1 MTSSLFQ
8 EALADAKQ
16 LKEVAEQNARSA
28 VIDAVTPTIRQFI
41 EDQLLEGTR
50 SVEPTRRR
58 GHLDE
63 DDDIDLATDSD
74 MPVDATTDEDLSERI
89 NLMRAMDRMVEGLS
103 SAESTSLMGIVQKM
117 RINSAKLGSGGI
129 PRAVPSDVR
138 STHIVK
144 ENAAMQGKKVYEVD
158 LDELMSDGIGN
169 EEEDEGMMMV
179 PDDEGMH
186 PGHYEEN
193 MHSGHHGAEDDVL
206 EDADM
211 DDEMDDEMADL
222 YESLSALLEADDD
235 AGDEAGDEEPPVDV
249 KGAGGASGD
258 EEEEEE
264 EDEGEEGDEQATL
277 DKIMALLQDLKAEVE
292 DMKDGGA
299 GAGSAMPPGA
309 DMGDDM
315 APPPAASAAPPPPG
329 AKQEA
334 VYRVNEASLMR
345 ELRKLREGKS
355 HLGTGNKPA
364 KKVAGALPEAYEEED
379 DEALLEVMDDEG
391 MDSAYEGVKMGAMS
405 RETKVG
411 KFSTKNA
418 GAYNALAKKVM
429 QENRDLKV
437 SLGKHSEAVENLR
450 GQLTEMNLFNAKLLY
465 VNRLL
470 QDRDLTDGQRRNI
483 IESLDG
489 ARSLREVKLL
499 YKGLTESIG
508 RNRSGKSK
516 PAMVSE
522 SASRAVSATSRP
534 LSTSGVRMNEAV
546 EVQRWSILAGISKT

>member
-16 LKEVAEQNARSA
+16 LKEVAEQNARNA

-41 EDQLLEGTR
+41 EDQLLEGAGKTAA
-50 SVEPTRRR
+50 SR
-58 GHLDE
+58 GDHLDE
-63 DDDIDLATDSD
+63 DEDIDLETDSD
-74 MPVDATTDEDLSERI
+74 LPADATTDADLSERI

-103 SAESTSLMGIVQKM
+103 SADSASLMGIVQKM
-117 RINSAKLGSGGI
+117 RIGSAKSGTGGI

-144 ENAAMQGKKVYEVD
+144 ENAAMQGSKKVYEVD
-158 LDELMSDGIGN
+158 LDELMSDGIGS
-169 EEEDEGMMMV
+169 EEEDEGMMMT
-179 PDDEGMH
+179 PDDEAMH
-186 PGHYEEN
+186 PGHYEEEDEG
-193 MHSGHHGAEDDVL
+193 MGHEEED
-206 EDADM
+206 EG
-211 DDEMDDEMADL
+211 MDDEMADL

-235 AGDEAGDEEPPVDV
+235 AGDDEPPVDV
-249 KGAGGASGD
+249 KDAGGASGD
-258 EEEEEE
+258 DG
-264 EDEGEEGDEQATL
+264 EDEGEEADEKATL
-277 DKIMALLQDLKAEVE
+277 DGIMALLKDLKAEVD
-292 DMKDGGA
+292 DMKAGGGA
-299 GAGSAMPPGA
+299 GAAPGGEMPPGA

-315 APPPAASAAPPPPG
+315 AAPAPGGEEAPPAPG
-329 AKQEA
+329 KKEEA
-334 VYRVNEASLMR
+334 VYRVNEAALMR
-345 ELRKLREGKS
+345 ELRKLREGKTN
-355 HLGTGNKPA
+355 LGTGNKPA
-364 KKVAGALPEAYEEED
+364 KKVAGALPEATAED
-379 DEALLEVMDDEG
+379 DVSMLEVMDDE
-391 MDSAYEGVKMGAMS
+391 EGDVADEGAMP
-405 RETKVG
+405 RETKTG
-411 KFSTKNA
+411 KFNTKRS
-418 GAYNALAKKVM
+418 GAYAALAKKVM
-429 QENRDLKV
+429 EENRDLKV
-437 SLGKHSEAVENLR
+437 SLGRHSEAVENLR
-450 GQLTEMNLFNAKLLY
+450 AQLTEMNLFNAKLLY

-522 SASRAVSATSRP
+522 SANRNVSATSRP